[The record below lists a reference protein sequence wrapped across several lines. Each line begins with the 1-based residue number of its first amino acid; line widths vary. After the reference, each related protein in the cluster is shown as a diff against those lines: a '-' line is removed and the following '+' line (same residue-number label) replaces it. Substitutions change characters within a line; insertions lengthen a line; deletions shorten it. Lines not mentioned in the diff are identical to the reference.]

1 MSSLPDDEEEEERT
15 KVGQIDSALMAV
27 RSRRD
32 RPHLIV
38 LAGENLGRMYRIDQL
53 ETIVGRAAEAG
64 IRLAD
69 DGVSRKHAK
78 ICQSDG
84 EVWVE
89 DMRSANGTIV
99 NGQVVERRVLHDG
112 DKIQMGSTTVLKFT
126 YSDRLEEDFQR
137 KMHDAALH
145 DGLTKIYNK
154 RYFLDRLPT
163 EIAYASRHKTP
174 LSLLMFDVDHFKVV
188 NDTHGHLAGDYVL
201 ATLAQIASTTL
212 RTEDLFARYGGE
224 EFAILCRGVATD
236 NASVLGQ
243 RMRILIATS
252 VFAHHGAKI
261 PVTVSV
267 GIASLGPKVGDGT
280 QLIAAADAALYEAKR
295 AGRNR
300 VVTHKP
306 G

>member
-1 MSSLPDDEEEEERT
+1 MSSLPEDEDEERT
-15 KVGQIDSALMAV
+15 KIGQIDSALMAV

-38 LAGENLGRMYRIDQL
+38 LAGENLGRMYRIEQA
-53 ETIVGRAAEAG
+53 EVVMGRAAEAN
-64 IRLAD
+64 IRLED
-69 DGVSRKHAK
+69 DGVSRRHAK
-78 ICQSDG
+78 ICQQDG

-89 DMRSANGTIV
+89 DMKSANGTIV
-99 NGQVVERRVLHDG
+99 NGQTVQRAVLRDG
-112 DKIQMGSTTVLKFT
+112 DKIQMGSTTILKFT

-145 DGLTKIYNK
+145 DGLTRAYNK

-201 ATLAQIASTTL
+201 SNLAHIASTTL

-224 EFAILCRGVATD
+224 EFAILCRGVGAGS
-236 NASVLGQ
+236 AAVLGQ
-243 RMRILIATS
+243 RVRGLIQSSTFS
-252 VFAHHGAKI
+252 HHGTVI

-267 GIASLGPKVGDGT
+267 GVASLGSDVTDGT

-295 AGRNR
+295 TGRNR
-300 VVTHKP
+300 VVTHRSP
-306 G
+306 